1 MEKDKIPIIHKIGE
15 GIGVNVANV
24 FSYHT
29 HMHSYYEMTLYDR
42 FDGVITINGSPFT
55 INSPT
60 AVLVIPSDFHRIE
73 VPEGATAR
81 FIKIAFEADP
91 FLVGER
97 IGSSLIL
104 QAISENDFI
113 YKLFGEIAEAAE
125 NSAYKSVLVHAA
137 LLALSGKGL
146 PVMSSK
152 AGGCE
157 LSKRALQIINR
168 RLGEKISLPSVA
180 QELFV
185 SPQYL
190 SAVFKKNIGIT
201 FVEHLGNVRLR
212 RASMLLL
219 ETKDSIT
226 HIGEVCGYG
235 NLSHFLRCFKRFYGV
250 SPSVYRK
257 NNAKQQ

>member
-1 MEKDKIPIIHKIGE
+1 MEEHFEDYEILFSSDGSTDGCDETVRSLGLP
-15 GIGVNVANV
+15 NVKV
-24 FSYHT
+24 VG
-29 HMHSYYEMTLYDR
+29 YEKNR
-42 FDGVITINGSPFT
+42 GKGCAVR
-55 INSPT
+55 T
-60 AVLVIPSDFHRIE
+60 AVLQAEGDVVMFTDADLAYGTDVILGI
-73 VPEGATAR
+73 A
-81 FIKIAFEADP
+81 KAFEEHPDA
-91 FLVGER
+91 LANGER

-125 NSAYKSVLVHAA
+125 PCAYRSVLVHAA

-146 PVMSSK
+146 PVMPSK

-212 RASMLLL
+212 RAAMLLL